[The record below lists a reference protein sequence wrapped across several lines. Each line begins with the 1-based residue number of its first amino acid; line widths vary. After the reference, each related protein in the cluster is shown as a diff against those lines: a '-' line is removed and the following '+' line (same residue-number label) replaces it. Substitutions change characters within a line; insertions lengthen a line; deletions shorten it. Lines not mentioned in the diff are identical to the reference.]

1 LQQLVREIAGLT
13 PIKAH
18 RSPSSPLAY
27 FLEKDKREQ
36 ELAST
41 KSEIKHSCHSN
52 AKINGKMQTKSQL
65 KIDQAEDK
73 KISEY
78 EIQTTSRRKRILS
91 KIECRKESQI
101 EETNGKEMKINH
113 GQILAKLRER
123 KVVRDQ
129 ISAKNE
135 KILVEN
141 KEKMAEYKPRDI
153 PEETSKDE
161 VVQDLI
167 NYPELVHSMPSLA
180 FVENISQ
187 WEENHPS
194 NLKWWNNTSNVTFEI
209 SFHQICV
216 DEIELVKSNLY
227 IRVESDLF
235 TMQYIAENSGL
246 VCMNNYKLAKN
257 VIPSSAKWSINGL
270 TLRIKMTKVKTEFW
284 DRSTPFVNKV
294 GEPLKKNWITIN
306 PMKIANEDEEMVKNQ
321 ELFQDLPSTGPC
333 DDDTEKEDFVASWGD
348 DYISDDN
355 SDNFTDEESDSD
367 ELF

>member
-1 LQQLVREIAGLT
+1 MVREIAGLT

-41 KSEIKHSCHSN
+41 KPEIKHLCHSN
-52 AKINGKMQTKSQL
+52 ANINGNKQTKIQL
-65 KIDQAEDK
+65 KIHQAKELSCADK
-73 KISEY
+73 DKEISGY
-78 EIQTTSRRKRILS
+78 EVQTTSKRKRILS
-91 KIECRKESQI
+91 NIKCRKESQI

-113 GQILAKLRER
+113 DQILAKLRER

-141 KEKMAEYKPRDI
+141 KEKMAEFKARDI
-153 PEETSKDE
+153 PEESSKDE

-227 IRVESDLF
+227 IRIESDLF
-235 TMQYIAENSGL
+235 TMQYIAENSGV

-270 TLRIKMTKVKTEFW
+270 TLRIKMTKVKAEFW
-284 DRSTPFVNKV
+284 DRCTPFVNKV

-306 PMKIANEDEEMVKNQ
+306 PLKIANEDDEMVKNQ
-321 ELFQDLPSTGPC
+321 ETFQDLDLPSTGS
-333 DDDTEKEDFVASWGD
+333 EIRIQF
-348 DYISDDN
+348 
-355 SDNFTDEESDSD
+355 
-367 ELF
+367 LFYFQNGLFS